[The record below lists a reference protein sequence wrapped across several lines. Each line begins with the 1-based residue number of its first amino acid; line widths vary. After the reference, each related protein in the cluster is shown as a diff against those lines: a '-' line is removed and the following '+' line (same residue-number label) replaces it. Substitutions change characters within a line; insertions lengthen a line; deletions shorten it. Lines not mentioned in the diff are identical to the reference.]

1 MPAGVLVELRA
12 ESQMNVRRGQIDA
25 LLGAYDEHLRALASK
40 FGLTFNPTC
49 GPTLGRALR
58 EKSEGID
65 RGVFLELADD
75 RWYEADATNP
85 NVDIAYCAW
94 LRPTGND
101 YPLYFF
107 IERLFVGKW
116 LDLPSDTDAL
126 FTVAAER
133 VVNLSKED
141 IMNKGKY
148 FERLP
153 TE

>member
-1 MPAGVLVELRA
+1 
-12 ESQMNVRRGQIDA
+12 MNEKKKQIDA

-40 FGLTFNPTC
+40 FRLTFNPTC

-58 EKSEGID
+58 KKSDGID

-85 NVDIAYCAW
+85 NVHIAYCAW

-116 LDLPSDTDAL
+116 LALPPDADVL
-126 FTVAAER
+126 FTRAAER

-141 IMNKGKY
+141 IVSKGTY